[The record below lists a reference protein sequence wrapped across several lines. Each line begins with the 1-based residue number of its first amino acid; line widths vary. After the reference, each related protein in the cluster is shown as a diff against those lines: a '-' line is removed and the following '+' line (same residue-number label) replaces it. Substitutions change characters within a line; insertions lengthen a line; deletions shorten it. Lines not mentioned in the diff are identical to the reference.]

1 MAGIRRKRSWRL
13 NMTAV
18 RLSGS
23 FQRVTQVKPPFSAP
37 SMRTLLVMI
46 RAWFMLNAFLV
57 VAAINDKLQSW
68 VRYLLCTSVVIG
80 LVISGAILMLP

>member
-46 RAWFMLNAFLV
+46 GAWFMLNAFLM

-68 VRYLLCTSVVIG
+68 ASYLFGASVVIG
-80 LVISGAILMLP
+80 LMISGTILMLP